1 MKKQDIFKTTLTLI
15 AAQGLHATPMSQIAT
30 ESGAAVGTIYH
41 YFKSKEELVQ
51 ALYVEI
57 HKELEEI
64 AHPDEVDIKNYQIE
78 FTALF
83 LRVFKFLIQNPQK
96 FYFLQQYENS
106 PYGSLEGELNSNI
119 EYPLKPD
126 FFRLGQEQKLIKQT
140 PLSLITNIVYSN
152 ITNLVRLHLS
162 EKIALDKEI
171 LQLVIDGCWG
181 MVRS

>member
-1 MKKQDIFKTTLTLI
+1 MKKADIFRTTLALI
-15 AAQGLHATPMSQIAT
+15 AAQGLHATPMSQIAM

-51 ALYVEI
+51 ALYAEI
-57 HKELEEI
+57 HEELEEI
-64 AHPDEVDIKNYQIE
+64 AQSDEVDIRNYQIE

-83 LRVFKFLIQNPQK
+83 LRVFKFLIQNPTK

-106 PYGSLEGELNSNI
+106 PFGSVESEINSNI

-126 FFRLGQEQKLIKQT
+126 FFRLGQAHELIKQI
-140 PLSLITNIVYSN
+140 PLILITNIVYSN
-152 ITNLVRLHLS
+152 VTNLVRLHLS
-162 EKIALDKEI
+162 EKIALDKDI

-181 MVRS
+181 MVRN

>member
-1 MKKQDIFKTTLTLI
+1 MKKEDIFKTTLALI
-15 AAQGLHATPMSQIAT
+15 ASQGLHATPMSQIAK

-41 YFKSKEELVQ
+41 HFKSKEELVQ
-51 ALYVEI
+51 MLYAEI

-64 AHPDEVDIKNYQIE
+64 AQSDEVDVKNYKIE

-83 LRVFKFLIQNPQK
+83 LRVFKFLIQNPPK

-106 PYGSLEGELNSNI
+106 PFGSPEGALKAHV

-126 FFRLGQEQKLIKQT
+126 FFRLGREHKLIKQT
-140 PLSLITNIVYSN
+140 SLSLITNIFYSN
-152 ITNLVRLHLS
+152 ITNLVRLYFS
-162 EKIALDKEI
+162 ENIALDKEI

-181 MVRS
+181 MLKR